1 MDMGLWVN
9 VYGGEGEGMWGALGE
24 SLWGVCR

>member
-9 VYGGEGEGMWGALGE
+9 VYGGEGEWMWGALGE